1 MISFGGL
8 LVSDSRPRL
17 IHRYLEP
24 TSILNEAVFGL
35 VMALTFTLGAGL
47 VVKEGPDATRELLIG
62 VLGCNLAWGIIDGM
76 ILIMGGMLARSQK
89 GQLIMRLRGLE
100 NEDARMAIVRARVE
114 PAIEPYIEPDER
126 EPIYQ
131 AVARTIKGAE
141 PECIQP
147 RREEV
152 LGAIATAWIVFACS
166 FPAVLP
172 FLFMD
177 DRFLALRVSNA
188 LLLTML
194 FIVGYRWALAT
205 NSRPWVVGGSLLLT
219 GLVMVLIAIPLGG

>member
-1 MISFGGL
+1 
-8 LVSDSRPRL
+8 VSDSHPRL

-35 VMALTFTLGAGL
+35 VMTLTFTLGAGL

-76 ILIMGGMLARSQK
+76 ILIMGGMLERSQK
-89 GQLIMRLRGLE
+89 AQLIVRLRGLD
-100 NEDARMAIVRARVE
+100 NEDERMAIVRARVE
-114 PAIEPYIEPDER
+114 PAIAPYLEPGER

-131 AVARTIKGAE
+131 AVARTLKGTE
-141 PECIQP
+141 PERIQP
-147 RREEV
+147 RRDEV
-152 LGAIATAWIVFACS
+152 LGAIATTWIVFACS
-166 FPAVLP
+166 LPAVLP

-188 LLLTML
+188 LLLAML
-194 FIVGYRWALAT
+194 FVVGYRWALLT
-205 NSRPWVVGGSLLLT
+205 SSRPWVVGSSLLLT
-219 GLVMVLIAIPLGG
+219 GLIMVLIAIPLGG